1 MFCVHKRKFHPN
13 LMHLAACLLLDTLDA
28 NDGMYYGT
36 MRSHILNY
44 ESALIEYLVLWQDMC
59 PE

>member
-1 MFCVHKRKFHPN
+1 
-13 LMHLAACLLLDTLDA
+13 MHLAACLLLDTLDA